1 MDHTSM
7 NMFSLFFC
15 LEQNKYITLEKKINK
30 ISLKSINYKIELPKR
45 KTLIYTRINGFL

>member
-1 MDHTSM
+1 MSI

-15 LEQNKYITLEKKINK
+15 LEQNGYISFIHKIIK
-30 ISLKSINYKIELPKR
+30 VSLKSLFYKIELPKR